1 MLLPWNERDK
11 GNAKGEK
18 TRGLAG
24 ELHFA
29 SNEVKLQKG
38 GTTYAYNRT
47 KHSNPELEME
57 GIFPKET
64 STYIVLNILDLLVHI
79 WL

>member
-1 MLLPWNERDK
+1 MRERDK

-29 SNEVKLQKG
+29 SNEVKFVAG
-38 GTTYAYNRT
+38 GRDIRAYVRVQQT
-47 KHSNPELEME
+47 KHSNPEME
-57 GIFPKET
+57 GILPKET
-64 STYIVLNILDLLVHI
+64 STYIVLINILI
-79 WL
+79 

>member
-1 MLLPWNERDK
+1 MREGDI

-29 SNEVKLQKG
+29 SNEVKFVAG
-38 GTTYAYNRT
+38 GRDTRAYAYVRVQQD
-47 KHSNPELEME
+47 EALEPRN
-57 GIFPKET
+57 GRDIA
-64 STYIVLNILDLLVHI
+64 
-79 WL
+79 

>member
-1 MLLPWNERDK
+1 MRERDK

-29 SNEVKLQKG
+29 SNEVKFVAG
-38 GTTYAYNRT
+38 GRDYVRAYVRVQQD
-47 KHSNPELEME
+47 EALEPRN
-57 GIFPKET
+57 GRDIA
-64 STYIVLNILDLLVHI
+64 
-79 WL
+79 

>member
-1 MLLPWNERDK
+1 MLLSQWNERERDK

-29 SNEVKLQKG
+29 SNEVKFVAG
-38 GTTYAYNRT
+38 GRDIRAYVRVQQD
-47 KHSNPELEME
+47 EALEPRN
-57 GIFPKET
+57 GRDIA
-64 STYIVLNILDLLVHI
+64 
-79 WL
+79 

>member
-1 MLLPWNERDK
+1 MRERDK

-29 SNEVKLQKG
+29 SNEVKFVAG
-38 GTTYAYNRT
+38 GRDIRARTYAYNRT
-47 KHSNPELEME
+47 KHSNPEME
-57 GIFPKET
+57 GILPKET
-64 STYIVLNILDLLVHI
+64 STYIVLIILDLLVHI